1 MYIYEV
7 NFIIYIFIFIYIHMN
22 LLKLKIEYNNKS
34 CRVVSATI

>member
-1 MYIYEV
+1 MYIYVV

-22 LLKLKIEYNNKS
+22 LLKLKIEYNNKL